1 MTKRSDSENM
11 TRVCSFEQHRSIRL
25 WFPDIDAFRIKLYYY
40 ILVDNY
46 IIMKQYKCIKCL
58 RQYDTMERLEMH
70 EHFCYDDQSEADFN
84 AHQTKTDFFANKP
97 EPMTGFDV

>member
-1 MTKRSDSENM
+1 MTKRSDSKNM
-11 TRVCSFEQHRSIRL
+11 TRVCSFEQHRSFVCG
-25 WFPDIDAFRIKLYYY
+25 FPTLTPFGLNY

-58 RQYDTMERLEMH
+58 RRYDTMERLELH